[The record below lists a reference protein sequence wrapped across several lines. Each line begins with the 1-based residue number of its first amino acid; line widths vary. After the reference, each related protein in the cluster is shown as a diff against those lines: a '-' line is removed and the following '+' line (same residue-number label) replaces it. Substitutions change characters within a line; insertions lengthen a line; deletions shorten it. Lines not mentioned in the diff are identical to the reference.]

1 MGLWAIL
8 VMSWRNC
15 AENTSISGA
24 ANAARSRHPCRRF
37 WWSLVFLAM
46 LAATIWAVYT
56 VMADYLGYP
65 VDTTITLKHFNRVR
79 NLCDLTG
86 NRAHLTFAD
95 HVSCGD
101 RVQPEQGGLWEAARL
116 GGGL

>member
-24 ANAARSRHPCRRF
+24 ANAARSRHPCRRL
-37 WWSLVFLAM
+37 WWSVVFLAM
-46 LAATIWAVYT
+46 LGCTIWAVYT

-79 NLCDLTG
+79 PMLI
-86 NRAHLTFAD
+86 
-95 HVSCGD
+95 
-101 RVQPEQGGLWEAARL
+101 
-116 GGGL
+116 